1 MITKKSY
8 QVGLTPKDNAL
19 IQLISNYDRDM
30 LINRRDSLIQ
40 TIANCNDTNE
50 SELFVQEHDDV
61 LLALVQMN

>member
-1 MITKKSY
+1 MITKKNY